1 MGFDKPTRNALAKM
15 VGDCRRSLTADI
27 RDQLQGL
34 YGLQPD
40 GSALSIESLRH
51 LDERGRQI
59 ATELRAWQEHLAA
72 TEVGSEEKKKAGAF
86 DRLAHET
93 AFTLLNRLICPSH
106 V

>member
-1 MGFDKPTRNALAKM
+1 MSFDKPTRNALAKM
-15 VGDCRRSLTADI
+15 VIDCRRSLTDDI

-40 GSALSIESLRH
+40 GSALSIDSLRH

-72 TEVGSEEKKKAGAF
+72 TEAGVEKKANAF
-86 DRLAHET
+86 SSGLRMRRRSLH
-93 AFTLLNRLICPSH
+93 
-106 V
+106 